1 MLSGCRRWLAVR
13 PEALSAV
20 ALLRV
25 TAVPSRRPPGLR
37 GLHDAR
43 GRRAARGAGR
53 LSAPQ
58 RPAPQFPQ
66 HLSRKPRPAPSHGD
80 AVPPPRYGAR
90 SDLPA
95 FAQVTGIKPGTTHT
109 GRVCLQERTS
119 FGSETPGRGKRQM
132 AMPICHVTTGL
143 N

>member
-53 LSAPQ
+53 LVRSAAASP
-58 RPAPQFPQ
+58 
-66 HLSRKPRPAPSHGD
+66 
-80 AVPPPRYGAR
+80 AVPAASQQEAPPRAIPRRRRPSSKIR

-95 FAQVTGIKPGTTHT
+95 FAQVTGIKPGTTRT

>member
-53 LSAPQ
+53 IVRSAASQ
-58 RPAPQFPQ
+58 QEA
-66 HLSRKPRPAPSHGD
+66 
-80 AVPPPRYGAR
+80 PPRAIPRRRRPSSKIR